1 MAKLQPNALLAVC
14 QSFAQQLLMMKILL
28 QSVCAGLKCEKY
40 GLLSLYLDWTLLLLK
55 HCSSQLQD
63 ALDVHIFIASGIAV

>member
-28 QSVCAGLKCEKY
+28 QSVCA